1 MCTPELPKSYVRFE
15 SGGWSTSSTEAML
28 AMLSPTRSAKER
40 RPAAP
45 RGLQVEGGKDRPGPL
60 PQWKMFSLLKIVEGI
75 EVLPGAVTFH
85 MGTNY
90 GGSFD
95 SIVASL

>member
-1 MCTPELPKSYVRFE
+1 
-15 SGGWSTSSTEAML
+15 
-28 AMLSPTRSAKER
+28 
-40 RPAAP
+40 
-45 RGLQVEGGKDRPGPL
+45 
-60 PQWKMFSLLKIVEGI
+60 MFSLLKIVEGI